1 MDVKKSVCFLSW
13 LDHHQT
19 IMDVKALLQNFLT
32 FFEKERDG
40 RSRIGLHKPMQRLI
54 EGSGLTLHQVRYIL
68 HQKESRAR
76 SRENVSFHSMN
87 QWSHFFII
95 YSWEQS
101 ISPLSHMILQLYNFI
116 GQSNSND
123 ILVEGCSE
131 NCHIH
136 EETVHIELN
145 SILSKSTNTSFMA
158 WVEATKT
165 NITLSS
171 NPCVLFNQPYWYH
184 IYLQMKMK
192 IG

>member
-1 MDVKKSVCFLSW
+1 MDVKS
-13 LDHHQT
+13 
-19 IMDVKALLQNFLT
+19 LLQNFLQ

-76 SRENVSFHSMN
+76 SRENVSFLHWIN
-87 QWSHFFII
+87 DHIYIILLFIH
-95 YSWEQS
+95 ENNPL
-101 ISPLSHMILQLYNFI
+101 PLSHMKLQLYHFI

-136 EETVHIELN
+136 VETVHIELN

-184 IYLQMKMK
+184 IYLQIENKNWTNVCMDTWM
-192 IG
+192 